1 MLRSGKKKREGSF
14 TTVDLPLDSSLGVVN
29 VLGLFFPSTVVTS
42 FINLGSR
49 KGQKMQGCPVS
60 YFSKE

>member
-29 VLGLFFPSTVVTS
+29 VLGLFS
-42 FINLGSR
+42 L
-49 KGQKMQGCPVS
+49 QLL
-60 YFSKE
+60 